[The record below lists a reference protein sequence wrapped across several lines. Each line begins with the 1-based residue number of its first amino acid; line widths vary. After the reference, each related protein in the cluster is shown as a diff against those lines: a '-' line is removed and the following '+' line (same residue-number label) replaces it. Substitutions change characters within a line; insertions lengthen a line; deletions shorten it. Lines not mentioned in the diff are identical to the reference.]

1 MKPLRAIDGGIH
13 LDLDRYGITRDT
25 LIPPLLAGSN
35 QAAESILHLAR
46 EVRQMEHLPR
56 RVRVTIFRHLRRAWI
71 GRCCGNR
78 ALGELEFE
86 RAWTEAFLRHS
97 PLVGIAGEKALADQ
111 RRKFAL
117 LKPNRARNQKLR
129 ELGKQGLQTD
139 TLRQRF
145 GLSSRQTRRV
155 RNRKP

>member
-1 MKPLRAIDGGIH
+1 MRPLRAIRRGAYC
-13 LDLDRYGITRDT
+13 DLERYGIAPDVP
-25 LIPPLLAGSN
+25 IPPLLRGLN
-35 QAAESILHLAR
+35 QAADSILRLAR
-46 EVRQMEHLPR
+46 EVRSR
-56 RVRVTIFRHLRRAWI
+56 RDLDRRARLNVFRHLRRAWI
-71 GRCCGNR
+71 GHAGGNL

-97 PLVGIAGEKALADQ
+97 PLAEIAGEKVLADQ

-117 LKPNRARNQKLR
+117 LKKNRARNQKLR

-145 GLSSRQTRRV
+145 DLSPRQTRRL